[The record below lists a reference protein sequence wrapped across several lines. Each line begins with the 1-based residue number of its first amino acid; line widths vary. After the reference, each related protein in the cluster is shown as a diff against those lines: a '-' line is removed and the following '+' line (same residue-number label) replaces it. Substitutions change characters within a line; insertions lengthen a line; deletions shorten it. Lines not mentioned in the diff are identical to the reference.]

1 MNYPAKMRVHTLLH
15 TLLGKY
21 KSKPEVK
28 LWLMWK
34 FIYNCKIK
42 KRKIVT
48 YMIFYLK
55 QIVEP

>member
-1 MNYPAKMRVHTLLH
+1 MNYPVKMGVHILLH

-28 LWLMWK
+28 LRFIWK
-34 FIYNCKIK
+34 FIYICKIK
-42 KRKIVT
+42 KRKIT
-48 YMIFYLK
+48 FMIFYLK